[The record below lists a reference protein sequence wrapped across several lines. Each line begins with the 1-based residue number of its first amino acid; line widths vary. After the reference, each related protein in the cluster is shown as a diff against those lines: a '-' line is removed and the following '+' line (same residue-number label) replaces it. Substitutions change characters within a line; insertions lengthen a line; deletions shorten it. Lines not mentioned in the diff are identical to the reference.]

1 MGRMLTRGH
10 PVAVAAVRR
19 SIERERPP
27 HALLLVGPDGSGKT
41 TLALDLAAGLL
52 CLDPDPAARP
62 CRACSACRKVEHGNH
77 PDLHRIAPEGAGDQ
91 IRLGA
96 VQALTAELALL
107 PMEGRIRVALIEDAH
122 RLNPD
127 AQNALLKVL
136 EEPVGAACI
145 ILAADDAAALLPTVV
160 SRMARLRF
168 GPVANKVIVELLAE
182 HGLADPARATS
193 LAIAADG
200 RPGIAIAMSSQP
212 EAAIV
217 LARLSRQLLD
227 LLAADLR
234 TRLGAV
240 SELVSAGAALDAA
253 SRARPAGDADA
264 SSAAGE
270 PAARTRPPRRS
281 ATPSSSRPQPAERR
295 RAALRVIAAWRE
307 VGRDL
312 AVVARGGRRE
322 VRHLD
327 LLEDLQTAATGVDPR
342 ELITFLERLDALGAA
357 IEEYANPELV
367 LDALV
372 LAWPRQDRAA

>member
-1 MGRMLTRGH
+1 MLTRGH

-52 CLDPDPAARP
+52 CLQPDPVARP
-62 CRACSACRKVEHGNH
+62 CRTCAACRKVEHGNH
-77 PDLHRIAPEGAGDQ
+77 PDLHRLAPEGAGDQ

-96 VQALTAELALL
+96 VQGLTSELALL

-160 SRMARLRF
+160 SRTARLRL
-168 GPVANKVIVELLAE
+168 GPVPTSVIVELLGE
-182 HGLADPARATS
+182 RGLADPGRATAVA
-193 LAIAADG
+193 LAADG
-200 RPGIAIAMSSQP
+200 RPGIAIALSAQP
-212 EAAIV
+212 ESAIV
-217 LARLSRQLLD
+217 QARLSRQLLD
-227 LLAADLR
+227 LLAADRR
-234 TRLGAV
+234 TRLAAV
-240 SELVSAGAALDAA
+240 AELVAAGATLDAA
-253 SRARPAGDADA
+253 SRATPAAEGEPSDGDAA
-264 SSAAGE
+264 
-270 PAARTRPPRRS
+270 PAARPRAPRRS
-281 ATPSSSRPQPAERR
+281 ATPASSRPQPAERR
-295 RAALRVIAAWRE
+295 RAALRVIAAWRD

-322 VRHLD
+322 VRQLD
-327 LLEDLQTAATGVDPR
+327 MLEDLEAAAAGVDAAD
-342 ELITFLERLDALGAA
+342 LVTFLERLDALGAA

-372 LAWPRQDRAA
+372 LAWPRQGRAT

>member
-1 MGRMLTRGH
+1 MLTRGH
-10 PVAVAAVRR
+10 PVPVAAVRR
-19 SIERERPP
+19 WIERERPP

-52 CLDPDPAARP
+52 CLEADPAARP
-62 CRACSACRKVEHGNH
+62 CRTCAACRKLEHGNH
-77 PDLHRIAPEGAGDQ
+77 PDMHRFAPEGAGDQ

-160 SRMARLRF
+160 SRAARLRL
-168 GPVANKVIVELLAE
+168 GPVPAWVIVDLLGE
-182 HGLADPARATS
+182 RGLADPGRATA
-193 LAIAADG
+193 LAVASDG
-200 RPGIAIAMSSQP
+200 RPGVAIALSAQP
-212 EAAIV
+212 ESAIV
-217 LARLSRQLLD
+217 QARLARQLLD
-227 LLAADLR
+227 LLAADRR
-234 TRLGAV
+234 TRLAAIA
-240 SELVSAGAALDAA
+240 ELVAAGALLDAA
-253 SRARPAGDADA
+253 ARATPTTDPESLDGE
-264 SSAAGE
+264 AAT
-270 PAARTRPPRRS
+270 PTARTRTPRRV
-281 ATPSSSRPQPAERR
+281 ATASSTKPQPAERR
-295 RAALRVIAAWRE
+295 RAALRVIAAWRD

-322 VRHLD
+322 VRQLD
-327 LLEDLQTAATGVDPR
+327 MLEDLEAAAAGLDSAALVA
-342 ELITFLERLDALGAA
+342 FLERLDRLGAA

-367 LDALV
+367 LDALM
-372 LAWPRQDRAA
+372 LAWPQPGRAA

>member
-1 MGRMLTRGH
+1 MLTRGH

-27 HALLLVGPDGSGKT
+27 HALLLLGPDGSGKT

-52 CLDPDPAARP
+52 CLESDPAARP
-62 CRACSACRKVEHGNH
+62 CRACAACRKVEHGNH
-77 PDLHRIAPEGAGDQ
+77 PDLHRLAPEGAGDQ

-96 VQALTAELALL
+96 VLALTADLALL

-145 ILAADDAAALLPTVV
+145 ILAADDGAALLPTVV
-160 SRMARLRF
+160 SRMARLRL
-168 GPVANKVIVELLAE
+168 GRVPSPVIAELLIE
-182 HGLADPARATS
+182 RGSDDPGRATT

-200 RPGIAIAMSSQP
+200 RPGIAIALSSQP
-212 EAAIV
+212 ESAIV
-217 LARLSRQLLD
+217 QARLARQLLD
-227 LLAADLR
+227 LLTADRR
-234 TRLGAV
+234 TRLAAV
-240 SELVSAGAALDAA
+240 TELVAAGATLDAA
-253 SRARPAGDADA
+253 SRAIPAGDSVPSNGDGAL
-264 SSAAGE
+264 AARARTPRR
-270 PAARTRPPRRS
+270 PAAS
-281 ATPSSSRPQPAERR
+281 ASSRPQPAERR
-295 RAALRVIAAWRE
+295 RAALRVIAAWRD

-322 VRHLD
+322 VRQLD
-327 LLEDLQTAATGVDPR
+327 MLEDLEAAAPGVDAMA
-342 ELITFLERLDALGAA
+342 LVAFLERLDGLGAA

-372 LAWPRQDRAA
+372 LAWPRQVRVP